1 VPLTTLATSHH
12 LKLLRPALGAPL
24 RSPLSCADRR
34 PLVSS
39 TRCYIST
46 NPTAISNLMGPSAQS
61 APTHSPLF
69 TLPQELFETVLTYCK
84 KKDIDELRL
93 INKKVNTMKSMQG
106 LIGLTTHPALAP
118 LLKTITFGTHRL
130 ESEATHYEAQHNFIL
145 DGGPVVGVVQAMKNL
160 QSQGNT
166 RVTFGVYDDIDSYN
180 YHEDIDSVECR
191 ELKVAGY
198 AAEDSYGDCVPTQN
212 AIVSTLKSL
221 RYAVQVSDYPLTELD
236 LDLFSFIDRAI
247 DLEDIFWEGSD
258 ATISIYMKGK
268 AEKAVTKISSDKSH
282 LIMACHDMEHEQ
294 LGSDYLGMEKIFYDD
309 VYTLLYMNSF
319 RILDLSHMNAP
330 YDMFSSQIF
339 EKSQLTDLSLSE
351 IVFSAVDES
360 HKCSGTAAHLC
371 RSLKE
376 IPTLQRLKLENISD
390 GWVTAGFIQKK
401 KIQWEG
407 QEQIQAGLD
416 KLISR
421 VAGWSYHFQL

>member
-1 VPLTTLATSHH
+1 M
-12 LKLLRPALGAPL
+12 
-24 RSPLSCADRR
+24 
-34 PLVSS
+34 
-39 TRCYIST
+39 
-46 NPTAISNLMGPSAQS
+46 SNLTGPSVQS
-61 APTHSPLF
+61 APTHSLLF
-69 TLPQELFETVLTYCK
+69 TLPQELFETVLNYCK

-93 INKKVNTMKSMQG
+93 INKQFNIMVTPAFLCNFPTKHRFVFTKKSMQG
-106 LIGLTTHPALAP
+106 LIGLTAHPALAP

-130 ESEATHYEAQHNFIL
+130 ESEAIHHEAQHDFIL
-145 DGGPVVGVVQAMKNL
+145 DGGPVAGMIQAMKNL

-166 RVTFGVYDDIDSYN
+166 RVTFGVYDDIDSYD
-180 YHEDIDSVECR
+180 YHEDIDYVECR
-191 ELKVAGY
+191 ELDVAGY
-198 AAEDSYGDCVPTQN
+198 AAQDSYGDCVPTQN

-221 RYAVQVSDYPLTELD
+221 RYAVQVSGYPLTELD
-236 LDLFSFIDRAI
+236 LDLFSFIDREI

-282 LIMACHDMEHEQ
+282 LIMACHDMEHER

-309 VYTLLYMNSF
+309 VYTLLYKNPF
-319 RILDLSHMNAP
+319 RSLDLSHMNAP

-351 IVFSAVDES
+351 IAFSAVDES
-360 HKCSGTAAHLC
+360 HTCLGTAAHLC

-376 IPTLQRLKLENISD
+376 IPTLERLTLENISD
-390 GWVTAGFIQKK
+390 GWVTADFIQEKK
-401 KIQWEG
+401 AQWDG

-416 KLISR
+416 KLISA
-421 VAGWSYHFQL
+421 VAGWSYDFQL